1 MNSGPTIGAGSSG
14 NDVRRLQVLLVEM
27 KLLDPAGID
36 SSFGPNTE
44 GAVQSFQESAGLGA
58 DGIVGPLTWGA
69 LPADPNTPQLAIGDT
84 GSAVSALQQGLTT
97 YSTEDA
103 AVNPG
108 AIDGE
113 FGPMTEAAVRA
124 YQADRGVGVD
134 GIVGDQTWWVPAGAA
149 GATLATLS
157 GLTTV

>member
-1 MNSGPTIGAGSSG
+1 MNSGPTISVGSSG
-14 NDVRRLQVLLVEM
+14 NDVRRLQVLFVEM
-27 KLLDPAGID
+27 KMLDPAGID
-36 SSFGPNTE
+36 SIFGPNTE
-44 GAVQSFQESAGLGA
+44 SVVQSFQEGAGLAA

-69 LPADPNTPQLAIGDT
+69 LPADPNTPQLAMGDS
-84 GSAVSALQQGLTT
+84 GSAVAGLQQGLTA
-97 YSTEDA
+97 YSNEDPA
-103 AVNPG
+103 TNPG

-124 YQADRGVGVD
+124 YQADRSVGVD

-149 GATLATLS
+149 GATLASLS

>member
-1 MNSGPTIGAGSSG
+1 MNSGPTISVGSSG
-14 NDVRRLQVLLVEM
+14 NDVRRLQVLFVEM
-27 KLLDPAGID
+27 KVLDYTDID

-44 GAVQSFQESAGLGA
+44 GAVQSFQSSAGLAA

-69 LPADPNTPQLAIGDT
+69 LPADPNTPQLATGDT

-108 AIDGE
+108 AIDGD

-134 GIVGDQTWWVPAGAA
+134 GVVGDQTWWVPAGAA